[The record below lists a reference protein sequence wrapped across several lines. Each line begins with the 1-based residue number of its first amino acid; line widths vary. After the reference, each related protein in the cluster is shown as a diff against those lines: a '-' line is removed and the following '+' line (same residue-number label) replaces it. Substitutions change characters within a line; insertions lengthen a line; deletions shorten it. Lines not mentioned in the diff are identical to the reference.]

1 LIGGVSVKVLVIGN
15 GGREHALAWKLAQS
29 PKVARV
35 FCAPGNAGTALL
47 GDNVEIAVED
57 IDKLLAFAREEGIGL
72 TVVGPEVPL
81 TLGIVDAF
89 RAVGLKV
96 FGPTAKAAELEG
108 SKAFAK
114 DLMAKY
120 NIPTAKYAVF
130 TDAGPAKDYV
140 GRIGAPCVVKADGL
154 AAGKGVIVAMDI
166 NTALT
171 AVDEIFD
178 GRFGESGRRVV
189 VEEFLEG
196 QEVSLLAFVDGKTAL
211 PMVPVQDHKRIFD
224 GDQGPNTGGMG
235 TYSPPLVFT
244 EELSQEVMEQIVKP
258 TVAAMH
264 KEGREF
270 TGVLFTGLILTKE
283 GPKVLEYNAR
293 FGDPETQVIMMRLES
308 DLVEIIEAALE
319 QSLDQVVLKWSEGAA
334 VCVVLAAGGY
344 PGDYNKGHVIT
355 LPKELPDWGM
365 LIHAGTSLMGGI
377 VLTNGGRVLGVV
389 AKGSDLVE
397 ARQRA
402 YQLAEQVSFEDMFYR
417 KDIGDKGL
425 AK

>member
-1 LIGGVSVKVLVIGN
+1 VKVLVIGN

-130 TDAGPAKDYV
+130 TEAGPAKDYV

-196 QEVSLLAFVDGKTAL
+196 QEVSLLALVDGKTAL

-235 TYSPPLVFT
+235 TYSPPPVFT

-319 QSLDQVVLKWSEGAA
+319 QSLDQVELKWSEGAA

-425 AK
+425 DK

>member
-1 LIGGVSVKVLVIGN
+1 VKVLVIGN

-89 RAVGLKV
+89 RAAGLKV

-130 TDAGPAKDYV
+130 TEAGPAKDYV

-235 TYSPPLVFT
+235 TYSPPPVFT

-319 QSLDQVVLKWSEGAA
+319 QSLDQVELKWSEGAA

-377 VLTNGGRVLGVV
+377 VLTNGGRVLGAV

>member
-1 LIGGVSVKVLVIGN
+1 VKVLVIGN

-89 RAVGLKV
+89 RAAGLKV

-154 AAGKGVIVAMDI
+154 ASGKGVIVAMDI

-235 TYSPPLVFT
+235 TYSPPPVFT

-319 QSLDQVVLKWSEGAA
+319 QSLDQVELKWSEGAA

-344 PGDYNKGHVIT
+344 PGAYNKGHVIT

>member
-1 LIGGVSVKVLVIGN
+1 VKVLVIGN

-89 RAVGLKV
+89 RAAGLKV

-130 TDAGPAKDYV
+130 TEAGPAKDYV

-235 TYSPPLVFT
+235 TYSPPPVFT

-319 QSLDQVVLKWSEGAA
+319 QSLDQVELKWSEGAA

>member
-130 TDAGPAKDYV
+130 TEAGPAKDYV

-235 TYSPPLVFT
+235 TYSPPPVFT

-319 QSLDQVVLKWSEGAA
+319 QSLDQVELKWSEGAA

>member
-1 LIGGVSVKVLVIGN
+1 VKVLVVGN

-29 PKVARV
+29 RKVARV

-89 RAVGLKV
+89 RAAGLKV

-130 TDAGPAKDYV
+130 TEAGPAKDYV

-235 TYSPPLVFT
+235 TYSPPPVFT

-319 QSLDQVVLKWSEGAA
+319 QSLDQVELKWSEGAA

>member
-89 RAVGLKV
+89 RASGLKV

-130 TDAGPAKDYV
+130 TEAGPAKDYV

-319 QSLDQVVLKWSEGAA
+319 QSLDQVELKWSEGAA

>member
-89 RAVGLKV
+89 RAAGLKV

-130 TDAGPAKDYV
+130 TEAGPAKDYV

-196 QEVSLLAFVDGKTAL
+196 QEVSLLAFVDGRTAL

-235 TYSPPLVFT
+235 TYSPPPVFT

-319 QSLDQVVLKWSEGAA
+319 QSLDQVELKWSEGAA

>member
-89 RAVGLKV
+89 RAAGLKV

-130 TDAGPAKDYV
+130 TEAGPAKDYV

-235 TYSPPLVFT
+235 TYSPPPVFT

-319 QSLDQVVLKWSEGAA
+319 QSLDQVELKWSEGAA

>member
-89 RAVGLKV
+89 RAAGLKV

-130 TDAGPAKDYV
+130 TEAGPAKDYV
-140 GRIGAPCVVKADGL
+140 GRISAPCVVKADGL

-235 TYSPPLVFT
+235 TYSPPPMFT

-319 QSLDQVVLKWSEGAA
+319 QSLDQVELKWSEGAA

>member
-1 LIGGVSVKVLVIGN
+1 VKVLVIGN

-89 RAVGLKV
+89 RAAGLKV

-130 TDAGPAKDYV
+130 TEAGPAKDYV

-235 TYSPPLVFT
+235 TYSPPPVFT

-319 QSLDQVVLKWSEGAA
+319 QSLDQVELKWSEGAA

-344 PGDYNKGHVIT
+344 PGAYNKGHVIT

>member
-154 AAGKGVIVAMDI
+154 ASGKGVIVAMDI

-235 TYSPPLVFT
+235 TYSPPPVFT

-319 QSLDQVVLKWSEGAA
+319 QSLDQVELKWSEGAA

>member
-1 LIGGVSVKVLVIGN
+1 VKVLVIGN

-89 RAVGLKV
+89 RAAGLKV

-130 TDAGPAKDYV
+130 TEAGPAKDYV
-140 GRIGAPCVVKADGL
+140 GRISAPCVVKADGL

-235 TYSPPLVFT
+235 TYSPPPVFT

-319 QSLDQVVLKWSEGAA
+319 QSLDQVELKWSEGAA

-344 PGDYNKGHVIT
+344 PGAYNKGHVIT

>member
-1 LIGGVSVKVLVIGN
+1 MKVLIVGN

-47 GDNVEIAVED
+47 GDNVEICVED

-72 TVVGPEVPL
+72 TVVGPEIPL

-89 RAVGLKV
+89 RAAGLKV

-120 NIPTAKYAVF
+120 DIPTAKYAVF
-130 TDAGPAKDYV
+130 TAAEPAKDYV

-154 AAGKGVIVAMDI
+154 AAGKGVIVAMDLH
-166 NTALT
+166 TALN

-178 GRFGESGRRVV
+178 GTFGEAGRKVV

-235 TYSPPLVFT
+235 TYSPPPMFT
-244 EELSQEVMEQIVKP
+244 EELAQEVMEQIVKP
-258 TVAAMH
+258 TVAAML

-308 DLVEIIEAALE
+308 DLVEIIEATLE
-319 QSLDQVVLKWSEGAA
+319 QSLDQVELKWSEGAA

-344 PGDYNKGHVIT
+344 PGAYNKGHVVT
-355 LPKELPDWGM
+355 LAKELPDWGM
-365 LIHAGTSLMGGI
+365 VLHAGTSLMGGL

-389 AKGSDLVE
+389 AKGSDLTK
-397 ARQRA
+397 ARERA

-417 KDIGDKGL
+417 KDIGAKGL
-425 AK
+425 AQ

>member
-1 LIGGVSVKVLVIGN
+1 VKVLVIGN

-89 RAVGLKV
+89 RAAGLKV

-130 TDAGPAKDYV
+130 TEAGPAKDYV
-140 GRIGAPCVVKADGL
+140 GRISAPCVVKADGL

-235 TYSPPLVFT
+235 TYSPPPVFT

-319 QSLDQVVLKWSEGAA
+319 QSLDQVELKWSEGAA